1 MSLSKSDKDE
11 IKRLIAE
18 ALAEYGSP
26 ASDTSS
32 IDWEGWEKN
41 GIKSKST
48 DLIIAP
54 EDYIE
59 GDKKIFTWD
68 EAMAIEQKSRGWRL
82 PTIAEW
88 AHIVAEFGET
98 DEGELD
104 ASVLAEA
111 ISLGANGYHNGSGL
125 RHQGAYGNYW
135 SRTAGSA
142 DDAYGLNFSTNGYFN
157 LQYYNYKY
165 NGFSVRLV
173 KEVK

>member
-11 IKRLIAE
+11 IKRLVAE
-18 ALAEYGSP
+18 ALAEYGSL
-26 ASDTSS
+26 SKDSS

-48 DLIIAP
+48 NLIIAP
-54 EDYIE
+54 EDYTE
-59 GDKKIFTWD
+59 GDKKFFTWD

-98 DEGELD
+98 DEGGLD

-125 RHQGAYGNYW
+125 RYQGAYGLYW

-142 DDAYGLNFSTNGYFN
+142 DYAYNLNFNTNGVFN
-157 LQYYNYKY
+157 LQNDSDKY
-165 NGFSVRLV
+165 SGFSVRLV